1 MTFEN
6 VAQDFVAI
14 LEAWVASEM
23 LRGDEER
30 QMVRGREREQ
40 ESGREMEMARED
52 PLVPRRDLL
61 VHKRDLL
68 EEERASGSSAEAL
81 VERER
86 ERGRECVMCAAGAG
100 GEAGAGGTVGRGRN
114 DVTQRE
120 REIVGEFVD
129 DSLALRGEGGGG
141 RGRGYGGTGKGDGEG
156 GGGGGGGGRGELV
169 KYHVLEIARAE
180 EKKMGWFHTA
190 VKCQGMYTHTN
201 TLSAKVCTHTHT
213 KCQGMYTHTHTHTQ

>member
-1 MTFEN
+1 MTFDQ

-23 LRGDEER
+23 LRVDEER
-30 QMVRGREREQ
+30 EMER
-40 ESGREMEMARED
+40 GREMERKRERKWEREGERERERAR
-52 PLVPRRDLL
+52 
-61 VHKRDLL
+61 
-68 EEERASGSSAEAL
+68 EEERASGSLAEEL

-86 ERGRECVMCAAGAG
+86 ERWRVCMMCAAEAG
-100 GEAGAGGTVGRGRN
+100 GEAGAGGAVGCGGN
-114 DVTQRE
+114 DVAQTPLGG
-120 REIVGEFVD
+120 VGW
-129 DSLALRGEGGGG
+129 
-141 RGRGYGGTGKGDGEG
+141 
-156 GGGGGGGGRGELV
+156 GRGELV
-169 KYHVLEIARAE
+169 KYLVLEIARAE